1 METEV
6 RRIQARSS
14 SKLIA
19 IVVGCLLLASCDD
32 GPTSP
37 SVRTVPTA
45 AVAPTA
51 TPVPLPNVA
60 GSWHGTGQVSGPL
73 CSSSDFP
80 ATATLSQ
87 DGPRVTG
94 SLSTPPSLRTFVGE
108 LRPARG
114 MQAAELTGTLTSGA
128 TTVTV
133 TGTATSTHMTLRY
146 GVSSFL
152 CGARV
157 ELDR

>member
-1 METEV
+1 MDTLFPS
-6 RRIQARSS
+6 R
-14 SKLIA
+14 LIA
-19 IVVGCLLLASCDD
+19 SILACLCLVACDD

-37 SVRTVPTA
+37 SVRT
-45 AVAPTA
+45 APTPA
-51 TPVPLPNVA
+51 VVPTPVPLPNVA
-60 GSWHGTGQVSGPL
+60 GSWHGTGQLSGL

-94 SLSTPPSLRTFVGE
+94 SLSTAPSLRTLVAE
-108 LRPARG
+108 LQVPRG
-114 MQAAELTGTLTSGA
+114 LGTAQLTGTLTSGE

-133 TGTATSTHMTLRY
+133 TGTATSTRMTLKY
-146 GVSSFL
+146 GVAFL

-157 ELDR
+157 ELER